1 MYIHSYQIHNVLN
14 VYRKQLSAETSV
26 KKTPSSPAASKGDMV
41 QLSARF
47 QRQSLVDQ
55 VSAEIVDRIAQG
67 GTQRRFEDAIAD
79 EWRRPVMP
87 DKERS
92 SRREVA
98 FTYSVIDENNQKTT
112 NTLPV
117 ENFSPLTG
125 QAKQEAQENVE

>member
-1 MYIHSYQIHNVLN
+1 MANQDRSLWDRDQIG
-14 VYRKQLSAETSV
+14 E
-26 KKTPSSPAASKGDMV
+26 G
-41 QLSARF
+41 
-47 QRQSLVDQ
+47 QSLVDQ